1 MSEQQGRRRRI
12 EAELMDDGRLE
23 GSIMCTAGEA
33 VAILADLIVNVAKVT
48 GTPLPIVLT
57 NVTTIAFKISMG
69 GMETIT
75 VDLSNVSKPGGH
87 QNAGG

>member
-33 VAILADLIVNVAKVT
+33 VAILADLIVNVAKVA
-48 GTPLPIVLT
+48 GAPLPVVLT
-57 NVTTIAFKISMG
+57 DVAATALKLSMG
-69 GMETIT
+69 SMETIA
-75 VDLSNVSKPGGH
+75 VDLSKVPKPGGH